1 MQERSKPS
9 QIGITLLA
17 ILLWLIS
24 FILGLQS
31 IYSLIQLYFLIKAL
45 LGGGEVQIDP
55 PSTLVI
61 AFLLGLIFLVFIV
74 ASTEYHWKHL
84 GVRRSWLLFAWSIAV
99 EVSIIILYYIL

>member
-1 MQERSKPS
+1 MQERSKPR

-24 FILGLQS
+24 FVLGLQS

-55 PSTLVI
+55 SSTLVM
-61 AFLLGLIFLVFIV
+61 AFFLGLVFLVFIV
-74 ASTEYHWKHL
+74 ASTEYHWKHM

-99 EVSIIILYYIL
+99 EGSIIILYYIL